1 MTVKYGWLRD
11 LPDFRDQIYVPPT
24 MADSPRS
31 VDFRSE
37 LPAVY
42 DQGTIG
48 SCTAQAIAAMIQYN
62 EKKQKLLNNVTPSR
76 LFLYFNSRLIQH
88 TEAYDSGASMRIAI
102 RSTNQYGYCKEDVWQ
117 YDESKVLKKPDRAA
131 YRFAG
136 THKIVQYSRIV
147 QDLTQLKATLAAGN
161 LFAFGFTAYTNFES
175 DQVRTNGILTVPD
188 PSEQMLGGHAV
199 LAVGYDDSEGMF
211 LVRNS
216 WGPTWGLGGYFKM
229 SYSYIVD
236 PNLAADFWTI
246 TAVPLPIEDQKP
258 PVFITNPP
266 DPIVPQP
273 VVLPPI
279 FTDPNSAPLAG

>member
-1 MTVKYGWLRD
+1 MNRYGWVRD
-11 LPDFRDQIYVPPT
+11 LPDYRDNYYEPPKLAELPSST
-24 MADSPRS
+24 DYRN
-31 VDFRSE
+31 E

-62 EKKQKLLNNVTPSR
+62 EKKQKLVNNLIPSR
-76 LFLYFNSRLIQH
+76 LFMYYNSRLIQH
-88 TEAYDSGASMRIAI
+88 TEAYDSGTSMRLAI
-102 RSTNQYGYCKEDVWQ
+102 RSISTYGYCREDVWP
-117 YDESKVLKKPDRAA
+117 YDESKFKTKPNKAA

-136 THKIVQYSRIV
+136 THKVIQYARIG
-147 QDLTQLKATLAAGN
+147 QDINLLKTTLASGN
-161 LFAFGFTAYTNFES
+161 LFAFGFTAYSNFES
-175 DQVRTNGILTVPD
+175 DEVRTTGILTVPEASD
-188 PSEQMLGGHAV
+188 TMLGGHAV
-199 LAVGYDDSEGMF
+199 LAVGYDDSEGML

-229 SYSYIVD
+229 SYTYLSD

-246 TAVPLPIEDQKP
+246 TAFPLPIEDQKP